1 MRVLFDT
8 SVLVPAVVQ
17 AHPMH
22 ARALPW
28 LMRAQGGEDL
38 QLVLSSHS
46 LAELYASLTRL
57 PVSPRVT
64 PERAAKII
72 GGVAAAAREIVSLL
86 PEDYLSTIQR
96 ISGMELAGGI
106 VYDALIAHAAEKAR
120 VEHLITFNSAHF
132 RRVWPEGEAR
142 LITPG

>member
-28 LMRAQGGEDL
+28 LMRAQDREL
-38 QLVLSSHS
+38 QIVLSSHS

-57 PVSPRVT
+57 PVSPRIT
-64 PERAAKII
+64 PDRAWKII
-72 GGVAAAAREIVSLL
+72 DGVVAATSEIVSIS
-86 PEDYLSTIQR
+86 PEDYISTIQR
-96 ISGMELAGGI
+96 ISGMGLSGGI
-106 VYDALIAHAAEKAR
+106 VYDALIACAAKKAE
-120 VEHLITFNSAHF
+120 VERLVTFNASHF
-132 RRVWPEGEAR
+132 RRVWPEGES
-142 LITPG
+142 LLVIPD

>member
-17 AHPMH
+17 AHSMH

-28 LMRAQGGEDL
+28 LMRAQSGGDL

-57 PVSPRVT
+57 PVSPRIT
-64 PERAAKII
+64 PDRASRII
-72 GGVAAAAREIVSLL
+72 DGIVAAAREIVSLL
-86 PEDYLSTIQR
+86 PEDYTSTIQR
-96 ISGMELAGGI
+96 ISGMGLSGGI
-106 VYDALIAHAAEKAR
+106 VYDALIARAAEKSM
-120 VEHLITFNSAHF
+120 VEHLVTFNVSHF
-132 RRVWPEGEAR
+132 RRVWPEGEP
-142 LITPG
+142 LLVTPD